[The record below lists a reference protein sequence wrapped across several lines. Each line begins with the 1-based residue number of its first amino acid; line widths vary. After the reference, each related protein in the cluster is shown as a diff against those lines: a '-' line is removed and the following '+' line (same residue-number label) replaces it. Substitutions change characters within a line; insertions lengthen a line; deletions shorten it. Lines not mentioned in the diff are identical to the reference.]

1 MEMNKEKD
9 MAYKRT
15 TFMDIWEIIRRWHNK
30 QSISHIARSLDHDRK
45 IVRTFIQ
52 LAQQK
57 GIRLNA
63 PLPPKEQF
71 QQLSLKD
78 KPFTNRA
85 HPAQELLQPFLSEIS
100 QLVNNKPHSLKPKM
114 AFEVICQKHD
124 LTAKVS
130 YSSFK
135 RFMRKNSLVISQQ
148 KMTCRIEV
156 GPGQEVQVDYAKVG
170 ILNDP
175 LAGKNRTVYAFIA
188 TLSHSRHKFAQF
200 VFKQDQASFVASHVN
215 MFNNFNG
222 VPCRILIDNLKSGV
236 IKPNLYDPRLNR
248 TYREMAEHYGC
259 FIDPCR
265 VRHPQDKAKVERDV
279 QTVRQQFRKLLALNP
294 AIDIARL
301 NSQIKKWFAEE
312 YGQRE
317 HGTTRLK
324 PFCVFVDKEQP
335 ALKPLPAEPFEMA
348 QWKEATVHPDHYIQ
362 FNKKAYSVP
371 HAYVGKKV
379 WVKATDKI
387 LQIFYLDGLIKQHI
401 ITGSYRHTDF
411 DDFPENVQAALDDG
425 LPLIL
430 QRRAEETGQN
440 FARLI
445 RTVLKP
451 HAFMNMRKAQG
462 LLALAEKYQSRLI
475 EKAACIVL
483 ENHLSVTPKLFKH
496 VLEKIQQQNLQNN
509 QPPLSQQSLQFV
521 RQADYFSH

>member
-1 MEMNKEKD
+1 

-15 TFMDIWEIIRRWHNK
+15 TFMDLWEIIRRWHDK
-30 QSISHIARSLDHDRK
+30 QSISHIARSLGYDRK
-45 IVRTFIQ
+45 TVRTFIQ
-52 LAQQK
+52 LAQEK
-57 GIRLNA
+57 GIYLNC

-78 KPFTNRA
+78 VSFSHRA
-85 HPAQELLQPFLSEIS
+85 HPAQALLQPFLLEIS
-100 QLVNNKPHSLKPKM
+100 QLVNDKDHRLKPKT
-114 AFEVICQKHD
+114 AFEVICQKHN

-135 RFMRKNSLVISQQ
+135 RFVRKNSIAISPQ
-148 KMTCRIEV
+148 KVTCRIEV
-156 GPGQEVQVDYAKVG
+156 EAGQEIQVDYAKMG
-170 ILNDP
+170 ILYDP

-188 TLSHSRHKFAQF
+188 TLSHSRHKFVQF
-200 VFKQDQASFVASHVN
+200 VYKQDQQSFVASHVK
-215 MFNNFNG
+215 MFEYFNG

-236 IKPNLYDPRLNR
+236 IKPDLYDPRLNR

-265 VRHPQDKAKVERDV
+265 VRRPQDKGKVERDV
-279 QTVRQQFRKLLALNP
+279 QTVRQQYCKLLALYP
-294 AIDIARL
+294 AMDIAQL

-324 PFCVFVDKEQP
+324 PFSVFVDKEQP
-335 ALKPLPAEPFEMA
+335 ALKLVPAEPFEMA

-362 FNKKAYSVP
+362 FNKKAYSAP

-387 LQIFYLDGLIKQHI
+387 LQIYYLDRLIKQHF
-401 ITGSYRHTDF
+401 ITSNYRHTDF
-411 DDFPENVQAALDDG
+411 NDFPKNVQAALDNG
-425 LPLIL
+425 MPLIL
-430 QRRAEETGQN
+430 QRRAEQTGHY
-440 FARLI
+440 FAHLI
-445 RTVLKP
+445 RNVLKP

-462 LLALAEKYQSRLI
+462 LLSLTQKYQSSLI
-475 EKAACIVL
+475 EKAARTVL
-483 ENHLSVTPKLFKH
+483 ENNLPVTPKLFKNM
-496 VLEKIQQQNLQNN
+496 LEKIQQQNLQNN
-509 QPPLSQQSLQFV
+509 QPALSQHSLQFV
-521 RQADYFSH
+521 RQADYFIH